1 MITGLKAED
10 SNPDVYFQ
18 SLHSIWYVALNCYLE
33 SLRYPWQVPGSG
45 LSCLSQWATVVSFP
59 IWVPLLIAQSLTDH
73 ILALAR
79 EHFPCLS
86 IQSLGNVPSY
96 GVLETLV
103 LLKVRKKESCL
114 RHFLYWQPFLFI
126 HCKSHFFHLFPFSNC
141 LALDAYF
148 LFPLENM
155 NWVENNPGLHIL
167 FFLSSSSFSLSK
179 PTVGSLRIFRTW
191 ETECP
196 VQ

>member
-10 SNPDVYFQ
+10 SNPDVYSR

-59 IWVPLLIAQSLTDH
+59 TWVPLLIAQSIFSLTEH
-73 ILALAR
+73 ILALA
-79 EHFPCLS
+79 EEDFPCLS

-96 GVLETLV
+96 GVLETLA

-126 HCKSHFFHLFPFSNC
+126 HCKSHFSTYFHSLKLPCPGCLLFV
-141 LALDAYF
+141 
-148 LFPLENM
+148 PLRKHE
-155 NWVENNPGLHIL
+155 
-167 FFLSSSSFSLSK
+167 LSRK
-179 PTVGSLRIFRTW
+179 
-191 ETECP
+191 
-196 VQ
+196 